1 MLKRMT
7 HFFAPPVFADDEEKT
22 RNAYLLN
29 VIALSVFLGALLY
42 RQFAPMEYILII
54 DLEMGVALA
63 SWLVMRGGYGRGA
76 SLMIV
81 TGTSALLAI
90 SAFISDGVRAPLY
103 SGFFVT
109 ILLGGL
115 LLGWRGATGV
125 AIFSILYG
133 MILLQAE
140 ALSLLPESFE
150 YGSNAYW
157 VIDSILFIITGTMI
171 TLALQMTNQAL
182 RRANIELAE
191 RKQAETALRASEERY
206 RLIVDTALD
215 AVMAIDAD
223 GRITHWNA
231 QAEQIFGWPRQEAL
245 GQRLADTI
253 IPPQYR
259 DAHRRGLAHFQA
271 TGEGP
276 LLNKRF
282 EITALR
288 RDGQEFPVEL
298 AISPMPSGDGIT
310 FNAFV
315 RDITTRKQAEEE
327 LRASEARF
335 RALFEYAPDGIL
347 IADLD
352 SYYLDANASMCRMLG
367 YTRDELIGRHA
378 SDIVAPSEIQH
389 IEPALEAI
397 KAQSEYHREWQFRRK
412 DGSVF
417 AGDVSVTLIPDG
429 NLLALIRDI
438 TARRQAE
445 EELRASEA
453 RFRTLFEHAP
463 NGIFVVEPDGTY
475 IDVNESG
482 LRVLGYTRAE
492 FIGMRVFDILH
503 EAESPRVIADLAK
516 IEAGLPYSQEWQ
528 FKRKDGSVFDG
539 EILGAPLPNG
549 NLMGFVRNITE
560 RKQAQAALQQFRE
573 VMDESNEAI
582 FLIDPETSHYLDFN
596 QTAVN
601 YLGYSRTELLQ
612 LGVMQIAQ
620 HVPTLAAWRERVA
633 LIKQTNRL
641 IFETIHRRKDGTL
654 VPVEVSARMLDYGGR
669 MIMVAVVHD
678 ITERQQAEAEIRARG
693 RYLTLLNDIT
703 RAAVATSDFQSML
716 QTLADR
722 LSELLDADGCYITLW
737 DEAQQRT
744 RPAAA
749 YGPLS
754 EVYPAL
760 VPQPDELTMTASVM
774 RAGHAL
780 AAEDALNSPYISPR
794 IAAQFPARSLLG
806 LPLIA
811 HEQKLGAALIGFNQ
825 PHHFT
830 PDEIARGE
838 QAAAQIAL
846 AVAKAQLL
854 EQVQQHAAELEQ
866 RVAERTA
873 QPSEANKE
881 LEAFSY
887 FVSHDL
893 RAPLRA
899 IGGFSQILLD
909 DQADR
914 LDTDGR
920 HYLEQVRAAS
930 QRMGQLIEDLLRL
943 SHVSRAELHR
953 RPVSLS
959 MLAQTVIG
967 DLRQAQPERVVD
979 CVIAAELEG
988 EGDEKLLRIVLE
1000 NLLGNAWKFT
1010 GQQPQAR
1017 VEFGREEREGP
1028 AVYFVRDNGAG
1039 FDMAY
1044 AHKLFGAFQRLHT
1057 ESEFPGTGIGLAT
1070 IQRIVHRHGGRIW
1083 AESAVGQG
1091 ATFYFTLG

>member
-866 RVAERTA
+866 RMAERTA
-873 QPSEANKE
+873 QLSEANKE